1 MPQTVIALPLAPAQL
16 ADLLLAPAADDNLL
30 HQQLAAQIDP
40 RDARR
45 LMAAA
50 HGIAAQRL
58 WTDAA

>member
-1 MPQTVIALPLAPAQL
+1 MPQPIALPLVPAQL

-30 HQQLAAQIDP
+30 HQQLAAQVDP

-50 HGIAAQRL
+50 HGIAADRL
-58 WTDAA
+58 WAAA

>member
-1 MPQTVIALPLAPAQL
+1 MPQPVITLPFVPAQL
-16 ADLLLAPAADDNLL
+16 ADLLLAPAADANAL
-30 HQQLAAQIDP
+30 HQQLAAQVDP

-58 WTDAA
+58 WADAA

>member
-1 MPQTVIALPLAPAQL
+1 MPQPIALPLVPAQL
-16 ADLLLAPAADDNLL
+16 ADLLLAPAADANAL
-30 HQQLAAQIDP
+30 HQQLAVQIDP

-58 WTDAA
+58 WADA